1 MTRTETIR
9 SQFTQTFTNMRTRIN
24 SLSGTTTIEQWYH
37 VDIVFVSVFFLSG
50 ITLHVSRKRE
60 VKYGDLEYAE
70 TDYINNLVGHM
81 KPDKKAFEE
90 LERSGKEAIDAEN
103 FSQGEKKILGTVIYY
118 LPCPHVI

>member
-1 MTRTETIR
+1 M
-9 SQFTQTFTNMRTRIN
+9 
-24 SLSGTTTIEQWYH
+24 
-37 VDIVFVSVFFLSG
+37 
-50 ITLHVSRKRE
+50 HVSRKRE